1 MSTKSPY
8 FRENA
13 EAVSVVVP
21 GVCSV
26 THIDKQEVIPFAL
39 RDILHFSWS
48 KKRRIYRFGSN
59 GGETKSV
66 LWQQM
71 TALQ

>member
-8 FRENA
+8 FRGNA

-26 THIDKQEVIPFAL
+26 THIDKQEVIPFKGYSPFYL
-39 RDILHFSWS
+39 EQKEGING
-48 KKRRIYRFGSN
+48 FGSN
-59 GGETKSV
+59 DCETESG
-66 LWQQM
+66 LWQRM
-71 TALQ
+71 SALQ